1 MWATNNLDLFYAKYG
16 RLSADGVDV
25 RWAERNGV
33 YYLMSTQKL
42 KQIL

>member
-1 MWATNNLDLFYAKYG
+1 MWATTNLDLFYSKYG
-16 RLSADGVDV
+16 RLAAAGKDV
-25 RWAERNGV
+25 RWAERKGV